1 MGGQDAAGYRLGKLG
16 RAHVVTW
23 WEDGKRRR
31 FRLGEGLSKTQLN
44 AQYTRFVQDR
54 MKLLEEGMETVEDFF
69 AAYVADRKRDGK
81 PTIKQ
86 TTSWKTLQATFGPLR
101 PAEID
106 KGVCY
111 SYWDLRAAGGW
122 SKSTIWTDLSVLRA
136 CLGWAVEM
144 EKLPKAPFIWL
155 PTQPPPRDRYL
166 TRYEADR
173 LIAAAELP
181 HLRLFILLALYT
193 GARKTAILELEWSRV
208 DFDEDIINSTPRHP
222 RATPISAA
230 RSRR

>member
-1 MGGQDAAGYRLGKLG
+1 MEHVLQVQPGIRMRSAQRDGDDRQTLAQTDWPDVDAR
-16 RAHVVTW
+16 T
-23 WEDGKRRR
+23 
-31 FRLGEGLSKTQLN
+31 
-44 AQYTRFVQDR
+44 
-54 MKLLEEGMETVEDFF
+54 LLELT
-69 AAYVADRKRDGK
+69 AYVADRKRDGK

-155 PTQPPPRDRYL
+155 SNQPPPRDRYL